1 MPIRVDFHCR
11 LIFKCVY
18 KHVNFNLVNK
28 IEARYKVLSFFFT
41 VERGSNFTFSCDLSN
56 IASILTAN
64 INFRHVR
71 DNGNPPS
78 ISFNKESLLKRCCYY
93 STPPIARTY
102 RTRIGFL
109 YRVIFTYV
117 HIRKQIVTLVERGST
132 FSFTCDL
139 PYNASILFTRVLSDS
154 GNPPAIRF
162 CALCM
167 GFLLKV
173 SFSSRFTVFTVINLV
188 YPPPQML
195 HYHC

>member
-1 MPIRVDFHCR
+1 M
-11 LIFKCVY
+11 
-18 KHVNFNLVNK
+18 
-28 IEARYKVLSFFFT
+28 LSFFFFFK
-41 VERGSNFTFSCDLSN
+41 VERGSNFTFTCDLSN
-56 IASILTAN
+56 IASILSAN
-64 INFRHVR
+64 VNFTHVS
-71 DNGNPPS
+71 DNGNPPL

-93 STPPIARTY
+93 STPPIACTY
-102 RTRIGFL
+102 PIRMDFL

-139 PYNASILFTRVLSDS
+139 PYNTSILFTRVLSDS
-154 GNPPAIRF
+154 GNPPVIRF

>member
-28 IEARYKVLSFFFT
+28 IEARYKVLNFFFT

-56 IASILTAN
+56 IASILFAN
-64 INFRHVR
+64 INFTHVR

-78 ISFNKESLLKRCCYY
+78 ISFNKESLLKRCCYS

-109 YRVIFTYV
+109 YFIYARIKRQWKSTCNTFLCIV
-117 HIRKQIVTLVERGST
+117 H
-132 FSFTCDL
+132 
-139 PYNASILFTRVLSDS
+139 
-154 GNPPAIRF
+154 
-162 CALCM
+162 
-167 GFLLKV
+167 GFL
-173 SFSSRFTVFTVINLV
+173 T
-188 YPPPQML
+188 QG
-195 HYHC
+195 